1 MRIDDCKRVLKLP
14 RVVHMSF
21 TQDTEESEVTSYLR
35 VPGTGGGQPRL
46 EPSHMLMSSGRRLAS
61 APTPAAATSYCCF
74 SKHITT
80 ISHTINNSAISTLAV
95 HLQDI
100 DTEAQ

>member
-1 MRIDDCKRVLKLP
+1 
-14 RVVHMSF
+14 
-21 TQDTEESEVTSYLR
+21 
-35 VPGTGGGQPRL
+35 
-46 EPSHMLMSSGRRLAS
+46 MLMSSGRRLAS

-74 SKHITT
+74 SNHITT

>member
-1 MRIDDCKRVLKLP
+1 
-14 RVVHMSF
+14 
-21 TQDTEESEVTSYLR
+21 
-35 VPGTGGGQPRL
+35 
-46 EPSHMLMSSGRRLAS
+46 MLMSSGRRLAS

-80 ISHTINNSAISTLAV
+80 ISHTNNNSAISTLAV
-95 HLQDI
+95 HLHDI